1 MPDAALR
8 TTPLHD
14 RHLALGAKM
23 APFAG
28 FEMPIQYS
36 GILDEH
42 RAVREAAGLFD
53 VSHMGEFRLRGPD
66 ALALAQRLVTN
77 DVSALD
83 DGKAL
88 YAVLCHDTGGAV
100 DDLLVYRLA
109 EDDVM
114 LVVNAANIDKDWA
127 HVTSV
132 ADDAGLDVELENESD
147 DMSLLALQGPRA
159 FEIFE
164 ATTGLDVSDIGY
176 YRFVRPAP
184 GAVFGA
190 ERAVVSQT
198 GYTGEKG
205 LEIYVENEAAGRAW
219 DALLEAGAD
228 RGLLPTG
235 LGARDTLRLEAGYSL
250 YGHELTDDTTPLEAN
265 LGWTVKLD
273 AGDFV
278 GRDALAQ
285 QKADGVE
292 RRIVGLVVQDRGI
305 PRGGYPITDRDGAE
319 IGVVTSGSQSPVLGQ
334 GVALGFVPNDPTYT
348 APGTDLGIS
357 VRGRVLPAVVTKPP
371 FHTSS

>member
-1 MPDAALR
+1 MPETATR
-8 TTPLHD
+8 TTVLHD

-88 YAVLCHDTGGAV
+88 YAVLCHESGGAV
-100 DDLLVYRLA
+100 DDLLVYRIA

-114 LVVNAANIDKDWA
+114 LVVNAANVEKDWA
-127 HVTSV
+127 HVSAV
-132 ADDAGLDVELENESD
+132 AEAAGLDVELADESD
-147 DMSLLALQGPRA
+147 DTALLALQGPRA

-164 ATTGLDVSDIGY
+164 AATGLDVSDVGY

-184 GAVFGA
+184 GTVFGA
-190 ERAVVSQT
+190 ERSVVSQT

-205 LEIYVENEAAGRAW
+205 LEIYLENEAAGRAW
-219 DALLEAGAD
+219 DALLEAGAE
-228 RGLLPTG
+228 RGLLPAG
-235 LGARDTLRLEAGYSL
+235 LGARDTLRLEAGFSL

-278 GRDALAQ
+278 GRDALAA
-285 QKADGVE
+285 QKAGGVA
-292 RRIVGLVVQDRGI
+292 RRIVGLVVEGRGI
-305 PRGGYPITDRDGAE
+305 PREGYPITDEGGAE
-319 IGVVTSGSQSPVLGQ
+319 IGVVTSGSQSPMLGQ
-334 GVALGFVPNDPTYT
+334 GVALGFVPNDPAHT
-348 APGTDLGIS
+348 APGTRLGVS

-371 FHTSS
+371 FHS

>member
-1 MPDAALR
+1 
-8 TTPLHD
+8 
-14 RHLALGAKM
+14 M

-77 DVSALD
+77 DVSKLD

-88 YAVLCHDTGGAV
+88 YAVLCHASGGAV

-109 EDDVM
+109 HDDVM
-114 LVVNAANIDKDWA
+114 LVVNAANVGKDWA
-127 HVTSV
+127 HVTAV
-132 ADDAGLDVELENESD
+132 ADDAGLDVDLADESND
-147 DMSLLALQGPRA
+147 TALLALQGPRA

-164 ATTGLDVSDIGY
+164 AATGLDVSDIGY

-205 LEIYVENEAAGRAW
+205 LEIYLEPGAAGRAW
-219 DALLEAGAD
+219 DALLEAGAERGLVPAGLGRPRHAPPGGRVQPLRPRADGRHHPARSEPRVDRQARRRRLRGPRRARQAKGGRRRAPDRRARGRGPGPPPRGLPDHGPCRGGD
-228 RGLLPTG
+228 RGRDQREPV
-235 LGARDTLRLEAGYSL
+235 AR
-250 YGHELTDDTTPLEAN
+250 
-265 LGWTVKLD
+265 
-273 AGDFV
+273 AGD
-278 GRDALAQ
+278 RDRAR
-285 QKADGVE
+285 VRPPTTRST
-292 RRIVGLVVQDRGI
+292 RRPARGSAS
-305 PRGGYPITDRDGAE
+305 PSGAAC
-319 IGVVTSGSQSPVLGQ
+319 SRPS
-334 GVALGFVPNDPTYT
+334 
-348 APGTDLGIS
+348 
-357 VRGRVLPAVVTKPP
+357 
-371 FHTSS
+371 